1 MILFITLSA
10 SNSKLTNESVSIVLI
25 LHSVI
30 IPLSSN
36 LSIVLINQ
44 IKETNLSILFKTYGI
59 TAR

>member
-1 MILFITLSA
+1 MILFKTLSA

-36 LSIVLINQ
+36 LSRNSQISVKDIYNIKFQLQLI
-44 IKETNLSILFKTYGI
+44 ILQ
-59 TAR
+59 